1 MKKLFQVGAILYFL
15 AAASVTA
22 MCQAPEAAGAA
33 PKPPADTPKEET
45 SLTDHTIRIGGQE
58 ISYQAT
64 AGTFLLK
71 DDKGEPTAS
80 LFYIAYTRKGVSDS
94 SSRPLAFLYNGGP
107 GSSSVWM
114 HLGAFGPR
122 RVATLDAQPTPP
134 GPYKLTDNANCLLDV
149 TDLVFLDPV
158 GTGYSHAVGKSTDK
172 DFWGVDEDVKSLAQ
186 AIRLYVTRNGR
197 WSSPK
202 FLIGES
208 YGTFRSAALGDYL
221 QGVEGMDLN
230 GIVLVSSV
238 LNLGKISFSP
248 GDDLPYIL
256 YLPSYAAAGWY
267 HNVIPDRPADLNS
280 YLDEV
285 RRFAYAEYGAA
296 LIKGTKLGAAEKT
309 EIAKKIARYTGLT
322 EDYILKANLRIRP
335 DQFLKELLRGKGLV
349 AGRYDSR
356 FTGPGRFMVG
366 ESAEYDPSYTAVAG
380 TFTALLNT
388 YMREELNFKQ
398 DRDYAI
404 LSGIAGGRWNWDHRA
419 FNFGFPG
426 APNVEAD
433 LADAMTS
440 NPHLKVQ
447 VEVGIYDMATP
458 FFEVEHTIEHL
469 DLPDSIRGNIQAEY
483 YEAGHM
489 MYLHDPDL
497 TKLKGRVA
505 AFISSA
511 SRRAE

>member
-1 MKKLFQVGAILYFL
+1 
-15 AAASVTA
+15 
-22 MCQAPEAAGAA
+22 
-33 PKPPADTPKEET
+33 
-45 SLTDHTIRIGGQE
+45 
-58 ISYQAT
+58 
-64 AGTFLLK
+64 
-71 DDKGEPTAS
+71 
-80 LFYIAYTRKGVSDS
+80 
-94 SSRPLAFLYNGGP
+94 
-107 GSSSVWM
+107 
-114 HLGAFGPR
+114 
-122 RVATLDAQPTPP
+122 
-134 GPYKLTDNANCLLDV
+134 
-149 TDLVFLDPV
+149 
-158 GTGYSHAVGKSTDK
+158 
-172 DFWGVDEDVKSLAQ
+172 
-186 AIRLYVTRNGR
+186 
-197 WSSPK
+197 
-202 FLIGES
+202 
-208 YGTFRSAALGDYL
+208 
-221 QGVEGMDLN
+221 
-230 GIVLVSSV
+230 
-238 LNLGKISFSP
+238 
-248 GDDLPYIL
+248 
-256 YLPSYAAAGWY
+256 
-267 HNVIPDRPADLNS
+267 
-280 YLDEV
+280 
-285 RRFAYAEYGAA
+285 
-296 LIKGTKLGAAEKT
+296 
-309 EIAKKIARYTGLT
+309 
-322 EDYILKANLRIRP
+322 
-335 DQFLKELLRGKGLV
+335 
-349 AGRYDSR
+349 
-356 FTGPGRFMVG
+356 MVG